1 MNYFFSFWHVFS
13 IFQVKNSYAKE
24 KGNSKGNQKIK
35 KEKLIRV
42 KNQTGNEEGR
52 QRKLY
57 SSIKKNRRNISE
69 KKKQLLIQENY
80 QQQVYT
86 IETLMS
92 ARKSRSQH
100 EVLR

>member
-35 KEKLIRV
+35 KEKLIQV

-57 SSIKKNRRNISE
+57 SSIKKNREEIE
-69 KKKQLLIQENY
+69 MQEACQLAVVTLLVRY
-80 QQQVYT
+80 KTVYN
-86 IETLMS
+86 
-92 ARKSRSQH
+92 
-100 EVLR
+100 